1 MRHARPSSHHALTA
15 VRARRRLRRRTRRLL
30 DRALTLIAL
39 VAATIAVTVVVRA
52 MTERREPY
60 AAIPII
66 TSVVDGDTVHVRVGR
81 SVETVRL
88 IGIDTPE
95 TKDPRRPVG
104 CYGPEASARTKEL
117 LPKGTHVKIVADAE
131 ARDAYGRL
139 LAYVTRADDGLFVNL
154 ALAAEGFAEV
164 LTIAPNTA
172 HADEFRAAVDTARTA
187 GLGMWSACTG
197 H

>member
-117 LPKGTHVKIVADAE
+117 LPKGTHVQIVADAE
-131 ARDAYGRL
+131 TRDAYGRL